1 MLITVSVV
9 MMLQIWRLGFSLF
22 LLPVDV
28 TVCGKF
34 DLTRMFLK
42 FEGFLYAQIGV
53 TSNGCLYIY
62 ILAATNKI
70 HYPESTMCMQNM
82 IKACT
87 ICAQL
92 A

>member
-1 MLITVSVV
+1 MAGSRNVDHSVCSDDV
-9 MMLQIWRLGFSLF
+9 ADLASYSHF

-53 TSNGCLYIY
+53 TSNGCLEDVN
-62 ILAATNKI
+62 L
-70 HYPESTMCMQNM
+70 
-82 IKACT
+82 
-87 ICAQL
+87 L
-92 A
+92 